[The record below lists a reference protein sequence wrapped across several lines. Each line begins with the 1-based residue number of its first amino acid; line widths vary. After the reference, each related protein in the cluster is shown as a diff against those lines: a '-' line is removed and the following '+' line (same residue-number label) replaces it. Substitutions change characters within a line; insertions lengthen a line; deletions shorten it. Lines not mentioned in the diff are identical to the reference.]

1 MPTLETP
8 EQTDPGVVGKAKDT
22 YYAQV
27 LSGIGAPVTQA
38 NLNALKAWQQAE
50 GSTARWNA
58 FNTTQPSRTTGTTN
72 YNSIGVKNYPTQN
85 TGIDATVAT
94 LKLPYYVNMV
104 NALKNNN
111 QDAFIEAL
119 VSSPWDGGYSGRG
132 NGKTYKQSSVYSRFM
147 AISGNTGAQATQH
160 ATHGAVT
167 HAGVQQVDTGT
178 IHIDQSYD
186 VTPTQTFNATQALDL
201 TNFYSGTSRLLRIL
215 TDGQFWL
222 RVLQMAAGGLI
233 IFWGVTSLTGNQLGL
248 TDLKNGVKGV
258 LPV

>member
-8 EQTDPGVVGKAKDT
+8 QATDPGVVGKTQDT

-72 YNSIGVKNYPTQN
+72 YNSIGVKNYPTQK
-85 TGIDATVAT
+85 TGVDATVAT
-94 LKLPYYVNMV
+94 LKLPYYVDLV
-104 NALKNNN
+104 GALKNNN
-111 QDAFIEAL
+111 QDAFIQAL
-119 VSSPWDGGYSGRG
+119 VASPWDGGYSGRG
-132 NGKTYKQSSVYSRFM
+132 GGRTYKQSSVYTRFM
-147 AISGNTGAQATQH
+147 AINGATGSQATQH

-167 HAGVQQVDTGT
+167 HAGVQQIDLGT
-178 IHIDQSYD
+178 LHANNAYD
-186 VTPTQTFNATQALDL
+186 VTPAFSFGGAI
-201 TNFYSGTSRLLRIL
+201 SGTERLVRIL

-222 RVLQMAAGGLI
+222 RVLQMALGGFI
-233 IFWGVTSLTGNQLGL
+233 IFWGVTSLAGNQLGL

-258 LPV
+258 IPV